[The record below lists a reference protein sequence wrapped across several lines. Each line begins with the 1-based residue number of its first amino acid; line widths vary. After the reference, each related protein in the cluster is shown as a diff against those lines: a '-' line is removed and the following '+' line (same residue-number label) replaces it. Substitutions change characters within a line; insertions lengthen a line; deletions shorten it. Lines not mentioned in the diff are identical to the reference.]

1 MEKDRVL
8 LEFEDLEEA
17 RRVVSSGNQSLGG
30 LQLGLEQWN
39 PRIGCWV
46 GEEVRN
52 EVWVKIVR
60 LPISLWSPTIL
71 RRVGEECGG
80 FVAVNDQAKTLGEIQ
95 WARILFKT
103 RGDFMLSVLE
113 IEVEEDV
120 YFLSLWWEF
129 RPVVRKKQMVCSEAS
144 GRESDEVRGDVVS
157 RPGLRVEEE
166 SVSARLKIINL
177 SAEVRGAQESGSG
190 REMFVNRA
198 QGPTIRDWAS
208 TDVLVSGSTTS
219 GPIVGPK
226 DARRAGGLV
235 LLNRSLGSKLKEVAT
250 GDDGSKAGP
259 SSRRWAVE
267 MDCQKLIGLEGMER
281 ASPVM
286 LITQALSKGPQ
297 EQACL
302 LNCNISRRVNLL
314 ETKPFVAW
322 ETEDFRKQ
330 QMNVSYSTTD
340 RALEEEAL
348 RYGSVFY
355 SRGKRAL
362 GASHLNSFYFERAP
376 KGEFYDRSGVIE
388 EEFRVEN
395 TTWLTVDEGSNE
407 NDNGYWDLG
416 EANRISDKVRGT
428 EGDSGTPKTQAV
440 RNENE
445 EKWEESSLAKFN
457 HFSGFPAKG
466 LEKEILSFLFKIRK
480 RQEKIHSKE
489 LLEKTKFERELK
501 RLECSVN
508 YEGGNK
514 QKGPSQGKGS
524 QIVVA
529 Q

>member
-1 MEKDRVL
+1 
-8 LEFEDLEEA
+8 
-17 RRVVSSGNQSLGG
+17 
-30 LQLGLEQWN
+30 
-39 PRIGCWV
+39 
-46 GEEVRN
+46 
-52 EVWVKIVR
+52 
-60 LPISLWSPTIL
+60 
-71 RRVGEECGG
+71 
-80 FVAVNDQAKTLGEIQ
+80 
-95 WARILFKT
+95 
-103 RGDFMLSVLE
+103 
-113 IEVEEDV
+113 
-120 YFLSLWWEF
+120 
-129 RPVVRKKQMVCSEAS
+129 
-144 GRESDEVRGDVVS
+144 
-157 RPGLRVEEE
+157 
-166 SVSARLKIINL
+166 
-177 SAEVRGAQESGSG
+177 
-190 REMFVNRA
+190 MFVNRA

-362 GASHLNSFYFERAP
+362 GASHLNSFYFDRAP

-440 RNENE
+440 RNDRYSHE
-445 EKWEESSLAKFN
+445 F
-457 HFSGFPAKG
+457 
-466 LEKEILSFLFKIRK
+466 
-480 RQEKIHSKE
+480 
-489 LLEKTKFERELK
+489 
-501 RLECSVN
+501 
-508 YEGGNK
+508 
-514 QKGPSQGKGS
+514 
-524 QIVVA
+524 
-529 Q
+529 

>member
-1 MEKDRVL
+1 MGKGVEGQREIVLPDARDRQS
-8 LEFEDLEEA
+8 
-17 RRVVSSGNQSLGG
+17 RVVSPARDCRFKRKSFSIFILRGRGDKGGWVTMAEKLHQMEGAIGRKANKQEVRVVGKSALERSYAKVVKRPSWRITNSIRVKVKREETLGN
-30 LQLGLEQWN
+30 LQKLEHCLVGIDRWEGSSWGWSNGTLGLAT
-39 PRIGCWV
+39 G
-46 GEEVRN
+46 GGG
-52 EVWVKIVR
+52 R
-60 LPISLWSPTIL
+60 LFP
-71 RRVGEECGG
+71 V
-80 FVAVNDQAKTLGEIQ
+80 TL
-95 WARILFKT
+95 
-103 RGDFMLSVLE
+103 V
-113 IEVEEDV
+113 
-120 YFLSLWWEF
+120 EF

-157 RPGLRVEEE
+157 HPGLRVEEE
-166 SVSARLKIINL
+166 LVSARLEILNL

-190 REMFVNRA
+190 REMSVNRA
-198 QGPTIRDWAS
+198 QGPAIRDWAS
-208 TDVLVSGSTTS
+208 TDALVSGSTTS

-226 DARRAGGLV
+226 DGRRAGGPV

-330 QMNVSYSTTD
+330 QMNVSYSTTN

-362 GASHLNSFYFERAP
+362 GASHLNSFYFDRAP
-376 KGEFYDRSGVIE
+376 EGEFYDRSGVIE

-395 TTWLTVDEGSNE
+395 TTWLTVDEGSMRMTM
-407 NDNGYWDLG
+407 
-416 EANRISDKVRGT
+416 ATGT
-428 EGDSGTPKTQAV
+428 W
-440 RNENE
+440 
-445 EKWEESSLAKFN
+445 EKLIESVIK
-457 HFSGFPAKG
+457 
-466 LEKEILSFLFKIRK
+466 
-480 RQEKIHSKE
+480 
-489 LLEKTKFERELK
+489 
-501 RLECSVN
+501 
-508 YEGGNK
+508 
-514 QKGPSQGKGS
+514 
-524 QIVVA
+524 
-529 Q
+529 